1 MAVGKSE
8 LDPRPRIPLTG
19 GGVITS
25 TERRFAEE
33 EAVELRIVLSY
44 LRDGSSTKDEF
55 PIASLVELTLGRDPT
70 CQIRCDDR
78 DESAS
83 RRHAR
88 LGVGRRDPL
97 EIVLTDLNSRNGTF
111 VNGQRIQGSVKLSS
125 GDRIQLGTGGP
136 VYLFEIAGQSETKVV
151 TPTAKIMDVPAATM
165 VVPVPPPPPQP
176 LAPQR
181 TFDVPAPHRGAAP
194 AGGPALVTRRRLMY
208 IGLALMA
215 VGAALLGG
223 YALVRGHGS
232 LSYKV
237 YHQRTVMSV
246 AYKAYGN
253 PEAAGGRYWFARTV
267 LQNTGKGVV
276 KNVHVSY
283 QIPGFMTWTTPD
295 EATEILPNQTVV
307 FVFYPKFPSKLTELR
322 SRTPATLE
330 AKIEYD
336 DGTGHQEHIEKR
348 EFEFFGVNEF
358 AFSSMPASEIVTRA
372 DAENNNPLLAAYVTD
387 EDQAV
392 KTFYAKAAEV
402 SGGFGM
408 GSNEKDLLQFIK
420 SIYNYMV
427 SLGMTYSG
435 AKGVPDETG
444 DVRTLVQSIRLPR
457 DLIYGNSGLCV
468 ELAIL
473 WAALGQGAGLKT
485 FLVVIPGHTFP
496 VLQAQD
502 GTTIPI
508 ESTAIGGSF
517 GGNLGKAASWDQA
530 IESALK
536 TFKENKGKPTT
547 DILDVREL
555 QASGIRPPELSEIN
569 RAELVKLLDDRRA
582 KHGPRVVVAPQR
594 QQPVVYRGLWW
605 RRR

>member
-1 MAVGKSE
+1 M
-8 LDPRPRIPLTG
+8 
-19 GGVITS
+19 
-25 TERRFAEE
+25 
-33 EAVELRIVLSY
+33 ELRAVLSY
-44 LRDGSSTKDEF
+44 LREGSSTKDEF
-55 PIASLVELTLGRDPT
+55 PIASLVELTLGRDPS

-78 DESAS
+78 EEAAS

-88 LGVGRRDPL
+88 LSVGRRDPL
-97 EIVLTDLNSRNGTF
+97 EIVLTDLTSRNGTF
-111 VNGQRIQGSVKLSS
+111 VNGQRIQGQVKLSS

-136 VYLFEIAGQSETKVV
+136 VYQFEIAGQGETKVV
-151 TPTAKIMDVPAATM
+151 TPTAQIMDVPAAT
-165 VVPVPPPPPQP
+165 VV
-176 LAPQR
+176 AP
-181 TFDVPAPHRGAAP
+181 VPAPPPRVAAP
-194 AGGPALVTRRRLMY
+194 AGAPALVTRRTLMY
-208 IGLALMA
+208 SGLGLMA
-215 VGAALLGG
+215 GGAAALGG
-223 YALVRGHGS
+223 YALLRGRGS

-237 YHQRTVMSV
+237 YHQRMVMSV

-253 PEAAGGRYWFARTV
+253 PEAVGGRYWFARTV

-276 KNVHVSY
+276 KNVRVSY
-283 QIPGFMTWTTPD
+283 QIPGFMGWTTPD
-295 EATEILPNQTVV
+295 EAAEILPNQTVV

-336 DGTGHQEHIEKR
+336 DGTGHQEHVEKR

-358 AFSSMPASEIVTRA
+358 AFSSMPASEVVSRA

-408 GSNEKDLLQFIK
+408 GANEKDLLQFMK
-420 SIYNYMV
+420 STYNFMV

-496 VLQAQD
+496 VLQAGD
-502 GTTIPI
+502 GATIPI

-530 IESALK
+530 IESGMKTLK
-536 TFKENKGKPTT
+536 EVRGKPTT

-555 QASGIRPPELSEIN
+555 QGMGIRPPELPEIN

-582 KHGPRVVVAPQR
+582 KHGPRVVATPPR
-594 QQPVVYRGLWW
+594 QQPVVYRWWWW